1 LHPAFPELGTPPGLL
16 AVEPTAPQNA
26 WPVARS
32 VVCCASLAEQD
43 RAAGQLP
50 ANKVRLLLGSGGWL
64 PPFGIRVLDE
74 LGSRPGSDVL
84 RKLQLQVDAAV
95 ADCTAVMGLTQ

>member
-1 LHPAFPELGTPPGLL
+1 MNPATPELGTPPGLL
-16 AVEPTAPQNA
+16 AVEPTALQDA

-32 VVCCASLAEQD
+32 VVCYASLAEQD

-50 ANKVRLLLGSGGWL
+50 ANKVRLRLGSDGRL
-64 PPFGIRVLDE
+64 PPFGVRVLDE

-84 RKLQLQVDAAV
+84 RRLQVDAAA
-95 ADCTAVMGLTQ
+95 ADGTAVVGLTQ